1 MYQPDLPA
9 THYHGTTEEFL
20 LVMSDDPQIIF
31 AAFEFLDTI
40 KDFFG
45 NLSDTIGG
53 FLGSLFD
60 RILQSI
66 RGWGH
71 WVIWTCSILLMVLGF
86 LGTMLPF
93 LPGTTFILAGCC
105 LHYFALG
112 FNESGLSLISL
123 ILIAVLYI
131 ASIVLQNLSGA
142 IGAKWFGS
150 SKWGI
155 FGAILGGIIGM
166 FFSLPG
172 LIIGPLIGVF
182 IFELIFGQKKIKE
195 AGNSTMGTVLGGGAG
210 IISSVVLGLL
220 MIACYLIDVL
230 VLK

>member
-1 MYQPDLPA
+1 MNDELQI
-9 THYHGTTEEFL
+9 FL
-20 LVMSDDPQIIF
+20 
-31 AAFEFLDTI
+31 AAFEFLDPI

-45 NLSDTIGG
+45 NLWDTIGG
-53 FLGSLFD
+53 FFSSLFD
-60 RILQSI
+60 RFLNSI

-71 WVIWTCSILLMVLGF
+71 WAIWACAILLMVCGF
-86 LGTMLPF
+86 LGTIFPL
-93 LPGTTFILAGCC
+93 LPGTTLILAGCC

-123 ILIAVLYI
+123 IIIGILYI
-131 ASIVLQNLSGA
+131 ASVVLQHISGA

-155 FGAILGGIIGM
+155 LGAILGGFIGL

-172 LIIGPLIGVF
+172 LIIGPLVGVF

-195 AGNSTMGTVLGGGAG
+195 AGNSTVGTVLGGGAG
-210 IISSVVLGLL
+210 VISSVVIGLL
-220 MIACYLIDVL
+220 MIACYLVDVL
-230 VLK
+230 LLK

>member
-1 MYQPDLPA
+1 MNDDL
-9 THYHGTTEEFL
+9 
-20 LVMSDDPQIIF
+20 QIIF
-31 AAFEFLDTI
+31 AAFEFLDPI
-40 KDFFG
+40 KNFFG
-45 NLSDTIGG
+45 NLFDSIGG
-53 FLGSLFD
+53 FFGSFFD
-60 RILQSI
+60 RVLQSI
-66 RGWGH
+66 RGWGK
-71 WVIWTCSILLMVLGF
+71 WVILGCAILMMVIGF
-86 LGTMLPF
+86 LGTILPF

-112 FNESGLSLISL
+112 FNESGLTLISL
-123 ILIAVLYI
+123 IIIGILYI
-131 ASIVLQNLSGA
+131 ASVILQNLSGA

-155 FGAILGGIIGM
+155 VGAIIGGIIGM

-182 IFELIFGQKKIKE
+182 IFELIFGKKKMKE

-210 IISSVVLGLL
+210 VISSIVIGLL
-220 MIACYLIDVL
+220 MILCYLIDVL